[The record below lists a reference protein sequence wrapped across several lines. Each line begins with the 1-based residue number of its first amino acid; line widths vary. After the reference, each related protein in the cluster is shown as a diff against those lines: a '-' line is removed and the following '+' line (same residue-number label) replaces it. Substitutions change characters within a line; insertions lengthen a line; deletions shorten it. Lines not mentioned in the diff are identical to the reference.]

1 MTTTASTTT
10 PVTARAPV
18 QQRTPPSSR
27 SARKACGQYWEAAFS
42 ASPESVA
49 DIRGA
54 ARAFFE
60 QVRPGHPREEEDLLL
75 VVSELV
81 TNAVRHTHGPG
92 TITVTALDEEL
103 DIAVSDTSRTPPLPR
118 LPDPQAGTGGLG
130 LHLVAALC
138 GILQVTLDP
147 GSGKTVHAHLPCRRR
162 HINATGHR
170 PAPEPAAFDP
180 RARAW

>member
-1 MTTTASTTT
+1 MSTTAPAPVSACARARTPVEPRTT
-10 PVTARAPV
+10 PGTRFSREVGV
-18 QQRTPPSSR
+18 QH
-27 SARKACGQYWEAAFS
+27 WEAAFD
-42 ASPESVA
+42 ASLEAVA
-49 DIRGA
+49 DIRCA

-60 QVRPGHPREEEDLLL
+60 QVRPGRAGEEDDLVL

-92 TITVTALDEEL
+92 TISVTALDDEL

-147 GSGKTVHAHLPCRRR
+147 GAGKTVHAHLPCRR
-162 HINATGHR
+162 H
-170 PAPEPAAFDP
+170 PAADRRCAPQPPAFNPRP
-180 RARAW
+180 RAR